1 MARYFFH
8 IDGDRPHRDEHGEEC
23 PHDAAAWQAA
33 VRLTRD
39 IEDGFQP
46 GQQWRLEVHDGIVPV
61 YLVEIVARRLRS
73 R

>member
-8 IDGDRPHRDEHGEEC
+8 IDGQRPHRDELGEDL
-23 PHDAAAWQAA
+23 PHDEAAWQAA

-46 GQQWRLEVHDGIVPV
+46 GHAWRLEVYDAKAPI
-61 YLVEIVARRLRS
+61 YLIEIVTSRRR
-73 R
+73 

>member
-8 IDGDRPHRDEHGEEC
+8 IDGTRPHRDEHGEDLL
-23 PHDAAAWQAA
+23 HDEAAWQAA

-46 GQQWRLEVHDGIVPV
+46 GNNWRLEVRDCGALV
-61 YLVEIVARRLRS
+61 YLIEIRTS
-73 R
+73 RHR